1 MDVNTSQLML
11 CMQRWNQLRE
21 KGDKEP
27 LLAAAENFLQKNFGV
42 ASLPKFFGDGL
53 LYDQQDI
60 APGTTAFFDGVFSKA
75 RTNMPGSSFIL
86 PQSEHMII
94 LGIQAWE
101 NISTDALDEC
111 DWLPG
116 ISDPIA
122 KNGNFQIMVDGNNMT
137 PYLPATVFDNNQ
149 QTTGTAGATNAERGI
164 YRLQMPI
171 AWVGQTQLKLNFVLN
186 NGKTPTT
193 NSKLR
198 FGLVGLRF
206 YGNN

>member
-11 CMQRWNQLRE
+11 CMQRWTALRE
-21 KGDKEP
+21 KGQKEP
-27 LLAAAENFLQKNFGV
+27 LLAAAENFLKQNYGV
-42 ASLPKFFGDGL
+42 ASLPKFFGDGQ

-60 APGTTAFFDGVFSKA
+60 QPGTTNFFDGVYSKT

-101 NISTDALDEC
+101 AASTSALDEC
-111 DWLPG
+111 DWQPG

-122 KNGNFQIMVDGNNMT
+122 KNGNLQIMVDGNNMT
-137 PYLPATVFDNNQ
+137 PFLPASLFDTNELSA
-149 QTTGTAGATNAERGI
+149 TAAGATNAERGI

-171 AWVGQTQLKLNFVLN
+171 AWVGQTQLKLSFMLN
-186 NGKTPTT
+186 SGKTPTT

-198 FGLVGLRF
+198 FGLIGLRF